1 MAAASSRQETL
12 LQTSL
17 RTRRIIRSAIS
28 CRLPFLARPAEVGG
42 IAPHSV
48 EITDSVRARATMAL
62 LAPTFLA
69 SLVPQALIGDER
81 ETWFSKISAA
91 A

>member
-1 MAAASSRQETL
+1 
-12 LQTSL
+12 
-17 RTRRIIRSAIS
+17 
-28 CRLPFLARPAEVGG
+28 
-42 IAPHSV
+42 
-48 EITDSVRARATMAL
+48 MAL

-69 SLVPQALIGDER
+69 SLVPHALFGDER

>member
-1 MAAASSRQETL
+1 
-12 LQTSL
+12 
-17 RTRRIIRSAIS
+17 
-28 CRLPFLARPAEVGG
+28 
-42 IAPHSV
+42 V

-69 SLVPQALIGDER
+69 SLVPHALIGDER
-81 ETWFSKISAA
+81 ETRFSKISAA